1 MVANF
6 TPEILKKCWVFCCL
20 LAPNGSITL
29 QTSSSC
35 GSLTA
40 CSRAHSTV
48 QTHAEWATFIISR
61 EILFFP
67 PQQPRGG
74 WVTHSPL
81 CYISVPVALHC
92 PPHSWLHSPTNYLL
106 FQLQLHIGLCTVKS
120 WVSFRWYNQL
130 KAFQDQQIIFLCSW
144 ILMFFVFTL
153 TFHLSYLSV
162 FNILYSPLRSY
173 TGIQLTPLNRL
184 CWNAI
189 LSPFQVINEL
199 IKHHGT
205 SQGTPGAINPPLW
218 WDLVI

>member
-1 MVANF
+1 MLRDSCLPFLKTTTYDRSLDIHMIVQSFFLFLNSLSQWFLMVANF

-20 LAPNGSITL
+20 LAPNGSFTL

-74 WVTHSPL
+74 WVTHTPL

-92 PPHSWLHSPTNYLL
+92 PPHSWLHSPTDDLL
-106 FQLQLHIGLCTVKS
+106 FQLQLHISLCTVKS
-120 WVSFRWYNQL
+120 
-130 KAFQDQQIIFLCSW
+130 
-144 ILMFFVFTL
+144 
-153 TFHLSYLSV
+153 
-162 FNILYSPLRSY
+162 
-173 TGIQLTPLNRL
+173 
-184 CWNAI
+184 
-189 LSPFQVINEL
+189 
-199 IKHHGT
+199 
-205 SQGTPGAINPPLW
+205 
-218 WDLVI
+218 